1 MKGIFGRW
9 VLLVAVL
16 TAVACS
22 SATSLSPEE
31 DPSEAVVSIAHL
43 KSLAKSTT
51 TPITEELL
59 IEGIVT
65 ANDCYGELHQRL
77 IIEDASGAISIAL
90 AGSSLHRTFPVGTQL
105 VVRCTALALC
115 NYGGK
120 PELGAG
126 SEEGYTTPLSNE
138 QHTAHLRIKQEAT
151 AWPQPLKIHFNE
163 LTPSLIDRYV
173 RLDEVQFLESG
184 RWCAFDP
191 ETNRPITT
199 EHLLIDPE
207 GRTLTVRT
215 LGSVSYANEPL
226 PEGKG
231 SLYGVIDYFGGRYS
245 LRVVN
250 RGFDF

>member
-1 MKGIFGRW
+1 MKGIFGS
-9 VLLVAVL
+9 VFLLAVVF
-16 TAVACS
+16 AIVACS

-31 DPSEAVVSIAHL
+31 ESGEGVVSIAHL
-43 KSLAKSTT
+43 KSLAGSSTT
-51 TPITEELL
+51 LLTEELL

-77 IIEDASGAISIAL
+77 IIEDASGAIGIAL
-90 AGSSLHRTFPVGTQL
+90 AGSSLHRIYPVGTQL

-126 SEEGYTTPLSNE
+126 SEEGYTTPLSDE
-138 QHTAHLRIKQEAT
+138 QRTAHLRIKQEAS
-151 AWPQPLKIHFNE
+151 AWPQPLKIRINE

-173 RLDEVQFLESG
+173 RLDEVEFLESG

-191 ETNRPITT
+191 EINRPITT
-199 EHLLIDPE
+199 EHTLLAPE
-207 GRTLTVRT
+207 GHTLIVRT